1 MNLRVIEAAA
11 DYTHL
16 ALSGRLDIAGVG
28 AIETQFTG
36 YTASRHKPAFVDLS
50 EVTFISS
57 LAIRLFIS
65 AAKSLEANQAR
76 LILINPQPNI
86 RETLRL
92 SSIEEFIPIVTGKD
106 EALSA
111 CKA

>member
-1 MNLRVIEAAA
+1 MNLRVIDAAA

-36 YTASRHKPAFVDLS
+36 YTASRHKPALVDLS

-57 LAIRLFIS
+57 LGIRLFLS
-65 AAKSLEANQAR
+65 VAKSLEANQAR

-86 RETLRL
+86 RETLTL
-92 SSIEEFIPIVTGKD
+92 SNIEEFVPIVSGKD

-111 CKA
+111 SKV